1 MKNKTSYE
9 IDFLGRDSVT
19 DVSKKIVSGVL
30 SAQGIITES
39 IGKVSSGLESQAAE
53 AAAGANKIG
62 SAIKA
67 VASGAVQAVS
77 TGVKN
82 VAARLLTTTKITE
95 LWTAAQTKLTTA
107 IGASTVAAKAFTAA
121 ITMGAAFIIS
131 GAIIAISKYI
141 DKKRELKKA
150 TEAAKQAEIDAR
162 KSVQSTVAGSIAAQL
177 VSYRSLQQEW
187 KSLNGNAAK
196 QAKFIKDN
204 AKEFKKLGVQVGS
217 VKDAENVLIKNED
230 AFVESLKHRA
240 MAAAAMELASKKYQS
255 AIEKMLQAEDA
266 KKVTDGDKKN
276 ARLYAEGVYQDAL
289 LGAKGAMGRGGVVG
303 QRDQIINDAYASNIK
318 SYGEARA
325 AAYQEASNK
334 EKAEGDR
341 YFTIVSQQN
350 KVADD
355 ILKTRGIRLGKDGD
369 LGGKAGS
376 IDAIEKKIQALTK
389 AQKTASVYER
399 AELQK
404 DINAWKKKLEAVN
417 LELEALEV
425 PADPKTLQELDT
437 AISYY
442 NKLLKVAGA
451 EERADIQ
458 QTINGYEKK
467 KTAIE
472 DSLKAIQMPSN
483 PSTFE
488 EYSKAVSILE
498 AQLAKASASERSGI
512 QATIDALKREEG
524 EQKARLALAT
534 TPAVLESIY
543 DYEQAISA
551 CEDVLR
557 FAGEEERAIIQKR
570 IDDYRRKKEA
580 IEDTLDALDT
590 PHDPKSLEDFDKVLS
605 ALQRKLQKA
614 GEDERAGIQASIDAY
629 KAKKAAIEA
638 SLSVAGNEALA
649 SMVQNGLGI
658 DTELEVKLRAKVIGA
673 EIAKQKI
680 QELQQMSIVAESDE
694 DRAAIQNSINAWRKY
709 ALNLDSA
716 QTSGQKAAG
725 TLSGL
730 SSVAGSISGVV
741 DEGAAGWLQWGSN
754 VMSAIA
760 QALPSIAQ
768 VIGGNV
774 AQAFSGAIAQSQ
786 AVPFPLNLVA
796 LATNLAAVGA
806 AVASIP
812 KFAEGAIAYGP
823 TLGLFGEY
831 ANAANDPEVVGKLSD
846 LTRLI
851 APAMGM
857 GDGKVEFV
865 LRGRD
870 LYGSYESYSRYKR
883 RNG

>member
-1 MKNKTSYE
+1 MKNKASFE
-9 IDFLGRDSVT
+9 IDFLGRDNVT

-30 SAQGIITES
+30 SAQGVALES
-39 IGKVSSGLESQAAE
+39 IEKVNSGLESQAS
-53 AAAGANKIG
+53 AAVSGAGKIG

-67 VASGAVQAVS
+67 VATGAVQAVS

-82 VAARLLTTTKITE
+82 VAAKLLTTTKITE
-95 LWTAAQTKLTTA
+95 LWTAAQTRLTTA
-107 IGASTVAAKAFTAA
+107 IGASTAAAKAFSAA
-121 ITMGAAFIIS
+121 ITMGAAVIVS
-131 GAIIAISKYI
+131 GAIVAISKYI

-150 TEAAKQAEIDAR
+150 TEAAAKAEADTR
-162 KSVQSTVAGSIAAQL
+162 KSVQSSVAGSIASQL
-177 VSYRSLQQEW
+177 VSYRKLQQEW
-187 KSLNGNAAK
+187 KALGANASK

-204 AKEFKKLGVQVGS
+204 AKEFKNLGVQVTS
-217 VKDAENVLIKNED
+217 VKDAEKVLISNED

-266 KKVTDGDKKN
+266 KKVTDDDKKN
-276 ARLYAEGVYQDAL
+276 ARLYAEGAYQDAL
-289 LGAKGAMGRGGVVG
+289 LGAKGAMGRGKVVG
-303 QRDQIINDAYASNIK
+303 QKNQIINDAYAANVK

-325 AAYQEASNK
+325 AAYQEASEK
-334 EKAEGDR
+334 EKKEGDR

-350 KVADD
+350 KIADD
-355 ILKTRGIRLGKDGD
+355 LLKSRGINLSKDGG

-389 AQKTASVYER
+389 AQKTASAAER

-417 LELEALEV
+417 LELESLGV
-425 PADPKTLQELDT
+425 PAEPKTLDELNT

-442 NKLLKVAGA
+442 NKLLRAAGDD
-451 EERADIQ
+451 ERTQIQ

-472 DSLKAIQMPSN
+472 DTLKALQMPSN
-483 PSTFE
+483 PGTFQ
-488 EYSKAVSILE
+488 EYSQAISILE
-498 AQLAKASASERSGI
+498 AQLAKASASERTGI
-512 QATIDALKREEG
+512 QATIDAYKKEEE
-524 EQKARLALAT
+524 EQKARLALAS

-551 CEDVLR
+551 CEAVLR
-557 FAGEEERAIIQKR
+557 FANEEERAGIQRTINEYK
-570 IDDYRRKKEA
+570 RKKEA
-580 IEDTLDALDT
+580 IEDSLDALDV
-590 PHDPKSLEDFDKVLS
+590 PAEPKSLEDFDKAIS

-614 GEDERAGIQASIDAY
+614 RDDERTGIQATIDAY

-638 SLSVAGNEALA
+638 SLSVAGDEALA

-730 SSVAGSISGVV
+730 STVAGSISGVV

>member
-1 MKNKTSYE
+1 MKNKASFE
-9 IDFLGRDSVT
+9 IDFLGRDNVT

-30 SAQGIITES
+30 SAQGVALES
-39 IGKVSSGLESQAAE
+39 IEKVNSGLESQAS
-53 AAAGANKIG
+53 AAVSGAGKIG

-67 VASGAVQAVS
+67 VATGAVQAVS

-82 VAARLLTTTKITE
+82 VAAKLLTTTKITE
-95 LWTAAQTKLTTA
+95 LWTAAQTRLTTA
-107 IGASTVAAKAFTAA
+107 IGASTVAAKAFSAA
-121 ITMGAAFIIS
+121 ITMGAAVIVS
-131 GAIIAISKYI
+131 GAIVAISKYI

-150 TEAAKQAEIDAR
+150 TEAAAKAEADTR
-162 KSVQSTVAGSIAAQL
+162 KSVQSSVAGSIASQL
-177 VSYRSLQQEW
+177 VSYRKLQQEW
-187 KSLNGNAAK
+187 KALGANASK

-204 AKEFKKLGVQVGS
+204 AKEFKNLGVQVTS
-217 VKDAENVLIKNED
+217 VKDAEKVLISNED

-266 KKVTDGDKKN
+266 KKVTDDDKKN
-276 ARLYAEGVYQDAL
+276 ARLYAEGAYQDAL
-289 LGAKGAMGRGGVVG
+289 LGAKGAMGRGKVVG
-303 QRDQIINDAYASNIK
+303 QKNQIINDAYAANVK

-325 AAYQEASNK
+325 AAYQEASEK
-334 EKAEGDR
+334 EKKEGDR

-350 KVADD
+350 KIADD
-355 ILKTRGIRLGKDGD
+355 LLKSRGINLSKDGG

-389 AQKTASVYER
+389 AQKTASAAER

-417 LELEALEV
+417 LELESLGV
-425 PADPKTLQELDT
+425 PAEPKTLDELNT

-442 NKLLKVAGA
+442 NKLLRAAGDD
-451 EERADIQ
+451 ERTQIQ

-472 DSLKAIQMPSN
+472 DTLKALQMPSN
-483 PSTFE
+483 PGTFQ
-488 EYSKAVSILE
+488 EYSQAISILE
-498 AQLAKASASERSGI
+498 AQLAKASASERTGI
-512 QATIDALKREEG
+512 QATIDAYKKEEE
-524 EQKARLALAT
+524 EQKTRLALAS

-551 CEDVLR
+551 CEAVLR
-557 FAGEEERAIIQKR
+557 FANEEERAGIQRTINEYK
-570 IDDYRRKKEA
+570 RKKEA
-580 IEDTLDALDT
+580 IEDSLDALDV
-590 PHDPKSLEDFDKVLS
+590 PAEPKSLEDFDKAIS

-614 GEDERAGIQASIDAY
+614 GDDERAGIQATIDAY

-638 SLSVAGNEALA
+638 SLSVAGDEALA
-649 SMVQNGLGI
+649 AMVQEGLGI
-658 DTELEVKLRAKVIGA
+658 DTELEVKLRAKVVGA

-709 ALNLDSA
+709 AVNLDST

-812 KFAEGAIAYGP
+812 KFSEGAIAYGP
-823 TLGLFGEY
+823 TFGLFGEY

-870 LYGSYESYSRYKR
+870 LYGSYERYSRYKR

>member
-30 SAQGIITES
+30 SAQGTITES

-121 ITMGAAFIIS
+121 ITMGAAVIVS
-131 GAIIAISKYI
+131 GAIVAISKYI

-150 TEAAKQAEIDAR
+150 TEAAAKAEADTR
-162 KSVQSTVAGSIAAQL
+162 KSVQSSVAGSIASQL
-177 VSYRSLQQEW
+177 VSYRKLQQEW
-187 KSLNGNAAK
+187 KALGANASK

-204 AKEFKKLGVQVGS
+204 AKEFKNLGVQVTS
-217 VKDAENVLIKNED
+217 VKDAEKVLISNED

-266 KKVTDGDKKN
+266 KKVTDDDKKN
-276 ARLYAEGVYQDAL
+276 ARLYAEGAYQDAL
-289 LGAKGAMGRGGVVG
+289 LGAKGAMGRGKVVG
-303 QRDQIINDAYASNIK
+303 QKNQIINDAYAANVK

-325 AAYQEASNK
+325 AAYQEASEK
-334 EKAEGDR
+334 EKKEGDR

-350 KVADD
+350 KIADD
-355 ILKTRGIRLGKDGD
+355 LLKSRGINLSKDGG

-389 AQKTASVYER
+389 AQKTASAAER

-417 LELEALEV
+417 LELESLGV
-425 PADPKTLQELDT
+425 PAEPKTLDELNT

-442 NKLLKVAGA
+442 NKLLRAAGDD
-451 EERADIQ
+451 ERTQIQ

-472 DSLKAIQMPSN
+472 DTLKALQMPSN
-483 PSTFE
+483 PGTFQ
-488 EYSKAVSILE
+488 EYSQAISILE
-498 AQLAKASASERSGI
+498 AQLAKASASERTGI
-512 QATIDALKREEG
+512 QATIDAYKKEEE
-524 EQKARLALAT
+524 EQKARLALAS

-551 CEDVLR
+551 CEAVLR
-557 FAGEEERAIIQKR
+557 FANEEERAGIQRTINEYK
-570 IDDYRRKKEA
+570 RKKEA
-580 IEDTLDALDT
+580 IEDSLDALDV
-590 PHDPKSLEDFDKVLS
+590 PAEPKSLEDFDKAIS

-614 GEDERAGIQASIDAY
+614 RDDERAGIQATIDAY

-638 SLSVAGNEALA
+638 SLSVAGDEALA
-649 SMVQNGLGI
+649 AMVQEGLGI
-658 DTELEVKLRAKVIGA
+658 DTELEVKLRAKVVGA

-709 ALNLDSA
+709 AVNLDA
-716 QTSGQKAAG
+716 TQTSGQKAAG

-812 KFAEGAIAYGP
+812 KFADGAIAYGP

-851 APAMGM
+851 APALGM

-870 LYGSYESYSRYKR
+870 LYGSYENYSRYRKR
-883 RNG
+883 NR